1 VTQVA
6 VGGVGVE
13 FGATT
18 LFTDITFT
26 IAAGERWGVVGR
38 NGTGKTT
45 LFRLLTGELAPS
57 QGSVSRQS
65 GLSLSLL
72 GQHRDFGSAK
82 TVWEAAA
89 GPFADLLALEHSL
102 AEQAHALAE
111 VSDDAAMSRYG
122 RDLERFER
130 EGGYTITPR
139 VDAVLQGLGFDP
151 TAAREQPLE
160 QLSGGER
167 GRVGLARQLVAPSD
181 ILLLDEPTNHL
192 DLETTRW
199 LEQYLTELDRTI
211 VLVSHD
217 RAFLA
222 AVVDHVLHFEGG
234 TATPYASGYEEFVR
248 IRQERR
254 LAAQRS
260 FDKQQKVIASEVDY
274 IARNLAGQNT
284 KQAKGRRKKLAR
296 LPRLSAPIGEDGTMS
311 LRLEIAERGGDQAA
325 VAEKVTISV
334 PGRTLIE
341 RFSGRVMRGDR
352 LGIVGPNGAGKS
364 TLLRALVGEQPPESG
379 ELRVGNSIKVAYYD
393 QNLGQV
399 PLEKT
404 LFDAISDLRPQWER
418 RLVQGHLGR
427 FGFSGDEVQ
436 RKASTLSGGERARVA
451 LAMMMLTRANLLVL
465 DEPTNHLD
473 VESIEVLEDAIE
485 GYEGTVILV
494 SHDRAMLRAL
504 ASKVWVLHERH
515 ITEFDGSFAE
525 WEVVSEERAHAAS
538 VRASEEEAL
547 RRVDEKKRTARREE
561 RAASAGSG
569 LGGSGSGDA
578 RRSLRQAQ
586 ERSAKAE
593 RAVAELEEEVTKLTA
608 TLEDPELYTRA
619 GGVEEAH
626 RLGARLDTLRTRLDA
641 ALATWEQETASLEK
655 LERATSATR

>member
-1 VTQVA
+1 MTQVA
-6 VGGVGVE
+6 VSGASVE

-18 LFTDITFT
+18 LFSDVTFT

-45 LFRLLTGELAPS
+45 LFKLMTGELAPTH
-57 QGSVSRQS
+57 GAVSRQT

-72 GQHRDFGSAK
+72 GQHRDFGDAA
-82 TVWEAAA
+82 TVWAAAA
-89 GPFADLLALEHSL
+89 GPFAELLALEQSL

-111 VSDDAAMSRYG
+111 ASDEAALSRYG

-130 EGGYTITPR
+130 EGGYTIAPR

-151 TAAREQPLE
+151 TSARTQPLE

-192 DLETTRW
+192 DLETTQW
-199 LEQYLTELDRTI
+199 LEGYLRELDRTV

-222 AVVDHVLHFEGG
+222 AVVDHVLHFDGG
-234 TATPYASGYEEFVR
+234 TATPYVGGYEAFVQQ
-248 IRQERR
+248 RQARR
-254 LAAQRS
+254 LTQQRA
-260 FDKQQKVIASEVDY
+260 FDKQQRTIASEADY
-274 IARNLAGQNT
+274 IARNIAGQNS
-284 KQAKGRRKKLAR
+284 KQAKGRRKRLER
-296 LPRLSAPIGEDGTMS
+296 LPRLSAPVGEEGTMA
-311 LRLEIAERGGDQAA
+311 LRLDVGERGGDQ
-325 VAEKVTISV
+325 VAIAENVTLSV
-334 PGRTLIE
+334 PGRTLVE

-352 LGIVGPNGAGKS
+352 LGVIGPNGAGKS
-364 TLLRALVGEQPPESG
+364 TLLRALVGERAPDGG
-379 ELRVGNSIKVAYYD
+379 ELRVGGSIDVGYYD
-393 QNLGQV
+393 QQLSSV
-399 PLEKT
+399 PLDKSMYD
-404 LFDAISDLRPQWER
+404 LIADLRPHWER

-427 FGFSGDEVQ
+427 FGFSGDEAQ
-436 RKASTLSGGERARVA
+436 RRAETLSGGERARVA
-451 LAMMMLTRANLLVL
+451 LAMLMLTHANLLVL

-473 VESIEVLEDAIE
+473 VESIEALEDAIE

-494 SHDRAMLRAL
+494 SHDRAMLRAI

-538 VRASEEEAL
+538 VRAAEELAL
-547 RRVDEKKRTARREE
+547 RRVAEKKRTTRHEE
-561 RAASAGSG
+561 RPVSP
-569 LGGSGSGDA
+569 DP
-578 RRSLRQAQ
+578 RRQLRQAR
-586 ERSAKAE
+586 ERTE
-593 RAVAELEEEVTKLTA
+593 RVEREVAELEAEVSTLTA

-619 GGVEEAH
+619 GGVEEAK
-626 RLGARLDTLRTRLDA
+626 RLGACLEGVRSQLDL
-641 ALATWEQETASLEK
+641 ALATWEEETASLES
-655 LERATSATR
+655 LERATTLSR

>member
-1 VTQVA
+1 MTQIA
-6 VGGVGVE
+6 IGAASVE
-13 FGATT
+13 FGAST
-18 LFTDITFT
+18 LFSDVTLT

-45 LFRLLTGELAPS
+45 LFRLITGDLAPS
-57 QGSVSRQS
+57 KGQVARQT
-65 GLSLSLL
+65 GLSVSLL
-72 GQHRDFGSAK
+72 GQHRDFGTAT

-89 GPFADLLALEHSL
+89 GPFAELLALEQSL
-102 AEQAHALAE
+102 SEQAHALAD
-111 VSDDAAMSRYG
+111 VSDEAAMSRYG

-130 EGGYTITPR
+130 EGGYTVAPR
-139 VDAVLQGLGFDP
+139 VDAVLQGLGFDAA
-151 TAAREQPLE
+151 TARTQPLVN
-160 QLSGGER
+160 LSGGER

-199 LEQYLTELDRTI
+199 LEQYLRETDRTV

-234 TATPYASGYEEFVR
+234 TATPYTGGYEAFVAQR
-248 IRQERR
+248 MERR
-254 LAAQRS
+254 LAQQRA
-260 FDKQQKVIASEVDY
+260 FDKQQKVISAQVDY

-284 KQAKGRRKKLAR
+284 KQAKGRRKLLAR
-296 LPRLSAPIGEDGTMS
+296 LPRLSSPIGDDGTMS
-311 LRLEIAERGGDQAA
+311 LRLEVAERGGDQVA
-325 VAEKVTISV
+325 VAEKLTIAV
-334 PGRTLIE
+334 EDRTLIE

-352 LGIVGPNGAGKS
+352 LGILGPNGSGKS
-364 TLLRALVGEQPPESG
+364 TLLKTLVGERDPEEG
-379 ELRVGNSIKVAYYD
+379 DLKVGNSIRVAYYD

-404 LFDAISDLRPQWER
+404 LYQAIEELRPQWER
-418 RLVQGHLGR
+418 RMIQGHLGR

-436 RKASTLSGGERARVA
+436 RKAATLSGGERARVA
-451 LAMMMLTRANLLVL
+451 LAMLMLTRANLLVL

-473 VESIEVLEDAIE
+473 VETIEVLEDAIE

-538 VRASEEEAL
+538 VRASEEVAL
-547 RRVDEKKRTARREE
+547 RRVDEKKRTSRRDE
-561 RAASAGSG
+561 RPASADPRKA
-569 LGGSGSGDA
+569 LKQA
-578 RRSLRQAQ
+578 REKAAQ
-586 ERSAKAE
+586 AE
-593 RAVAELEEEVTKLTA
+593 RLVAELEAEVSRLTTA
-608 TLEDPELYTRA
+608 LDDPELYTRPR
-619 GGVEEAH
+619 GVEQAH
-626 RLGARLDTLRTRLDA
+626 KMGTELDKLRAKLDR
-641 ALATWEQETASLEK
+641 ALAEWERETASLES
-655 LERATSATR
+655 LERTTTAS

>member
-1 VTQVA
+1 
-6 VGGVGVE
+6 VGGVAVE

-18 LFTDITFT
+18 LFSDVTFT

-38 NGTGKTT
+38 NGSGKTT
-45 LFRLLTGELAPS
+45 LFKLLTGALAAS
-57 QGSVSRQS
+57 RGTVSRQT

-72 GQHRDFGSAK
+72 GQHRDFGAAT

-89 GPFADLLALEHSL
+89 GPFAELLALEHSL
-102 AEQAHALAE
+102 AEQAHALAD
-111 VSDDAAMSRYG
+111 VSDDAALSRYG

-151 TAAREQPLE
+151 TAAREQPLD

-199 LEQYLTELDRTI
+199 LEEYLRELDRTL

-234 TATPYASGYEEFVR
+234 TAVPYAGSYESFVQQ
-248 IRQERR
+248 RQERR
-254 LAAQRS
+254 LSQQRA
-260 FDKQQKVIASEVDY
+260 FDKQQKVVASEADY
-274 IARNLAGQNT
+274 IARNIAGQNT
-284 KQAKGRRKKLAR
+284 RQAKGRRKKLER
-296 LPRLSAPIGEDGTMS
+296 LPRLSAPVGEDGTMS
-311 LRLEIAERGGDQAA
+311 LRLDIAERGGDQVA
-325 VAEKVTISV
+325 VAENVTLAV
-334 PGRTLIE
+334 GERTLIE

-352 LGIVGPNGAGKS
+352 LGIIGPNGAGKS
-364 TLLRALVGEQPPESG
+364 TLLRTLVGERSPDAG
-379 ELRVGNSIKVAYYD
+379 ELKVGNSIRVAYYD
-393 QNLGQV
+393 QQLGQV
-399 PLEKT
+399 PLDKT
-404 LFDAISDLRPQWER
+404 LYDAIAELRPQWER

-436 RKASTLSGGERARVA
+436 RQASTLSGGERARVA
-451 LAMMMLTRANLLVL
+451 LAMLMLTRANLLVL

-473 VESIEVLEDAIE
+473 VETIEVLEDAIE

-504 ASKVWVLHERH
+504 ATKVWVLHERH

-538 VRASEEEAL
+538 VRAAEEVAL
-547 RRVDEKKRTARREE
+547 RRVDEKKRTARRAE
-561 RAASAGSG
+561 RPATS
-569 LGGSGSGDA
+569 DA
-578 RRSLRQAQ
+578 RRQLRQAQ
-586 ERSAKAE
+586 ERAARAE
-593 RAVAELEEEVTKLTA
+593 REVAELEQDVTTLTA
-608 TLEDPELYTRA
+608 TLDDPELYTRA
-619 GGVEEAH
+619 GGVQEAN
-626 RLGARLDTLRTRLDA
+626 RLGVRLDELRVRLDT
-641 ALATWEQETASLEK
+641 ALATWEQETSALESLER
-655 LERATSATR
+655 ETTSSR